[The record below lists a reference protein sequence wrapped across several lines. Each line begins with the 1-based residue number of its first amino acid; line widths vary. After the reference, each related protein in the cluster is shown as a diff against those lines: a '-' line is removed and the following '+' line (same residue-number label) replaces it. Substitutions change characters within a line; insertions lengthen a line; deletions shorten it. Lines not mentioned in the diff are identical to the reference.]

1 MAPKSTQITS
11 EEVAHIAQLAR
22 LSLSPEEAVG
32 MQQDLGRILEY
43 VEMLQELDTTGVVPT
58 AHALIP
64 ATPTRPDEPCTPL
77 DPELAVSNAPARAG
91 TAFLVPKV
99 IDEDA
104 S

>member
-1 MAPKSTQITS
+1 MNESGWLASVCARMAPKSTQITP

-58 AHALIP
+58 AHALAVDP
-64 ATPTRPDEPCTPL
+64 A
-77 DPELAVSNAPARAG
+77 ELAKQ
-91 TAFLVPKV
+91 FLRVLV
-99 IDEDA
+99 EYHR
-104 S
+104 